1 MKTKPKSVGRSYL
14 VGRLRDQGLSRRR
27 AVLVVNV
34 ILSRTIHAL
43 RRGREVEFP
52 FGTLNR
58 VERHFSEF
66 WDSVHDSPANRSPY
80 TVEYEL
86 NREGFRV
93 LYGNQESKTGR
104 KGTRKTGK

>member
-1 MKTKPKSVGRSYL
+1 MKTKPKSVGRAYL
-14 VGRLRDQGLSRRR
+14 VGRLRDQGLPRRQ

-34 ILSRTIHAL
+34 ILDRMIHAL

-58 VERHFSEF
+58 VERHFSEY

-80 TVEYEL
+80 VVEYEL
-86 NREGFRV
+86 DEEGYR
-93 LYGNQESKTGR
+93 LLDGNQESKTGPKR
-104 KGTRKTGK
+104 PR